1 MSVERVPPSAL
12 GAGPA
17 GLSAAIEAARAGADV
32 LVIDENR
39 QIGGQIFRQLP
50 AGFSVIDSAR
60 LGDEYHR
67 GRALFAELEGLPIK
81 FLLGAT
87 VWGCFGDRVL
97 EIVAGRETRQ
107 IQADMLVLATG
118 AYDRPVPLPG
128 WTLPGVL
135 TVGGAQTILKSQHII
150 PGRRIL
156 MAGTGPLQLVV
167 ASQLAKAGAEIAAVV
182 EAVRTTD
189 VLRHAAALAR
199 AWSITRDGIS
209 YRWNVWRSRVRW
221 IAPAILVRID
231 GTDQVER
238 ATVARVD
245 ADWRPIPGTEET
257 FDVDTVCVG
266 YGLIPSVELLRLC
279 GCALDYD
286 PRADVWIPR
295 RTDSFETTVANV
307 FAVGDGAGVAGAAVA
322 ADEGRVAGL
331 AAAHRLGRLSLQ
343 DVDAR
348 MAPPRRRLANLARF
362 REAMDD
368 VYRLRAGIHDLAT
381 DDTIV
386 CRCEEVRT
394 RDIRAAVDDGA
405 TVLNQV
411 KAWTRTGM
419 GPCQARMC
427 ALPTAHIVAR
437 RIGRA
442 VTEVGEYTP
451 RPPAKPVS
459 ADALIRAVAG
469 STEAAR

>member
-1 MSVERVPPSAL
+1 MSVECVPIVVV

-50 AGFSVIDSAR
+50 AGFSVIDSVR
-60 LGDEYHR
+60 LGDEYRR
-67 GRALFAELEGLPIK
+67 GQALFAELEGLPIR

-97 EIVAGRETRQ
+97 EIVVNRESRQ
-107 IQADMLVLATG
+107 IQADVLVFATG

-135 TVGGAQTILKSQHII
+135 TVGGAQTILKSQHMI
-150 PGRRIL
+150 PGHRIL

-167 ASQLAKAGAEIAAVV
+167 ASQLARAGADIVAVA
-182 EAVRTTD
+182 EAVRAKD
-189 VLRHAAALAR
+189 VLSHAYALAR
-199 AWSITRDGIS
+199 AWSITRDGVR

-221 IAPAILVRID
+221 IAPAILVRIE
-231 GTDQVER
+231 GTEQVER
-238 ATVARVD
+238 ATIARVD

-266 YGLIPSVELLRLC
+266 YGLVPSVELLRLC

-286 PRADVWIPR
+286 ARADAWIPR
-295 RTDSFETTVANV
+295 RSGSFETTDANV
-307 FAVGDGAGVAGAAVA
+307 FAIGDGAEVAGAAVA
-322 ADEGRVAGL
+322 AEEGRIAGVT
-331 AAAHRLGRLSLQ
+331 AAHRLGRLTGE
-343 DVDAR
+343 DAADR
-348 MAPPRRRLANLARF
+348 MAAPRRRLANLARF
-362 REAMDD
+362 REAMDQ
-368 VYRLRAGIHDLAT
+368 VYRLRSGIHDLPT
-381 DDTIV
+381 EDTVV
-386 CRCEEVRT
+386 CRCEEVRAC
-394 RDIRAAVDDGA
+394 DIRAAVDDGA
-405 TVLNQV
+405 TTLNQV

-427 ALPTAHIVAR
+427 ALPTAHLVAR
-437 RIGRA
+437 RMDRT

-459 ADALIRAVAG
+459 ADALTRAAVG
-469 STEAAR
+469 STEIAR